1 VRSLPSSYDPWL
13 VLASLLV
20 ATFASYVALDLA
32 RRVRGRSR
40 AAAWRWWLGGSVA
53 LGGGI
58 WCMHFVGMLAFSLP
72 IALGYGA
79 GLTLLSWL
87 AAVGASGVAL
97 VLASRER
104 LRHHH
109 LAAGALAMG
118 GGICAMHYLGMA
130 ALDMA
135 PGIAWDWGLVAT
147 SAAIAVGASAAALEI
162 FFLLRKTDSAHVLR
176 HQLVAALVM
185 GVAICGMHYSGM
197 AAATFP
203 AGSVCLSA
211 DGLSDRSLG
220 TLVIIMA
227 VALLVF
233 TLFTSHVDARVQ
245 AKTSGL
251 NAKLKS
257 ANEQLRDR
265 ALRDAL
271 TGLPNRLLFEKRL
284 SKAIRRFDAARAD
297 GGTPGKVV
305 VLFVDVD
312 GFKPVNDTLGH
323 SVGDVVLKEIARR
336 LRAAV
341 RAGDTVARIGGDEF
355 VLLMECETA
364 LVDPVIAA
372 RRIVESVSVT
382 IPSPNRPIQV
392 SCSIGIATYPDHG
405 PKERLVAH
413 ADAAM
418 YEAKRGGGN
427 GWAHFESRME
437 GAPPA
442 MLGLQHDLRGA
453 IERGEFALHY
463 QPKVDGRSGRAH
475 GVEALLRWKHPT
487 LGMVPPNTF
496 IPLAERFGLI
506 GRIGAWVIDEACRQ
520 IEHWAA
526 EGLRMNVAINL
537 SAHQL
542 READLA
548 ERIERALRRHGAD
561 AAQLLCEITESVAMS
576 DVQATQAAFAG
587 LARIGVMLSIDDF
600 GTGWSS
606 LAMLRRL
613 PARQLKIDRSFVSDL
628 ETSNDARA
636 IVSAVVHLAHDLGL
650 AVVAEGVETEGQ
662 QRVLAAL
669 ECDELQGYLFAKPM
683 PADEAAAWVR
693 RHGLVGRAEEPA
705 LAA

>member
-1 VRSLPSSYDPWL
+1 VRPLPTSYDPWL

-20 ATFASYVALDLA
+20 ASFASYVALDLA
-32 RRVRGRSR
+32 RRIRGRSR
-40 AAAWRWWLGGSVA
+40 ATAWRWWLGGSVA

-72 IALGYGA
+72 IALGYGG

-87 AAVGASGVAL
+87 AAIGTSGIAL
-97 VLASRER
+97 YIASRDR

-109 LAAGALAMG
+109 LVTGALAMG
-118 GGICAMHYLGMA
+118 IGICAMHYLGMA

-135 PGIAWDWGLVAT
+135 PGIVWDWGLVAT

-162 FFLLRKTDSAHVLR
+162 FFLLRKTDSAHALR
-176 HQLVAALVM
+176 HQLAAAAVM

-211 DGLSDRSLG
+211 GGLSDRSLG

-251 NAKLKS
+251 NARLRS
-257 ANEQLRDR
+257 ANEQLRER

-284 SKAIRRFDAARAD
+284 SKAVRRFDAARAG

-364 LVDPVIAA
+364 LVDPAIAA

-427 GWAHFESRME
+427 GWAPFEPQME

-453 IERGEFALHY
+453 IERGELALHY
-463 QPKVDGRSGRAH
+463 QPKVDGRDGRAH

-487 LGMVPPNTF
+487 LGMVPPATF

-506 GRIGAWVIDEACRQ
+506 CRIGAWVIDEACRQ
-520 IEHWAA
+520 MAHWDA

-548 ERIERALRRHGAD
+548 ERVERALRRHGVD

-606 LAMLRRL
+606 LALLRRL

-628 ETSNDARA
+628 ETSGDARA

-683 PADEAAAWVR
+683 PAGEAAAWVR
-693 RHGLVGRAEEPA
+693 QRGLARQVEAPA